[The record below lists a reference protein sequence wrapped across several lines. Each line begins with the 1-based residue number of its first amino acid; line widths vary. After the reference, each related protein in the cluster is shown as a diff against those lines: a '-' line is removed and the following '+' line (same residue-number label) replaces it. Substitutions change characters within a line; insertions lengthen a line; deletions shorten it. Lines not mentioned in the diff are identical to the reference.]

1 MRTLWPQ
8 GPVYMDDPVFKI
20 TTDSVLLAHFA
31 GNGAFRRCMDMGCGG
46 GLLSVLLHERVP
58 DAVYDSAD
66 IRPDAAEAC
75 RRNYQANGVRGTIDV
90 LDVRQYRAIG
100 RPGAYDLVVCNPP
113 YYYAGKTSPD
123 QGRAAARGDS
133 LSPAQFSG
141 AASYLLHKGGE
152 FCLVHKPEFLTDIF
166 AAMRL
171 ADIEPKRM
179 RFVAHSAESAPAL
192 VLIAG
197 RRGGRPGLTVGPE
210 LILTDPA
217 GSPTEEIRS
226 IYHMRPQAGEN

>member
-1 MRTLWPQ
+1 MKRLWPD
-8 GPVYMDDPVFKI
+8 GPVYADDAVFKI

-31 GNGAFRRCMDMGCGG
+31 AGSGDFARCMDLGCGG
-46 GLLSVLLHERVP
+46 GLLSVLLHAKYP
-58 DAVYDSAD
+58 GAAFDSAD
-66 IRPDAAEAC
+66 IRPDAVRAC
-75 RRNYQANGVRGTIDV
+75 QANYDANGIAGGVV
-90 LDVRQYRAIG
+90 CADVRQHRTLG
-100 RPGAYDLVVCNPP
+100 RQGAYELVVCNPP

-123 QGRAAARGDS
+123 PDRAAARGDG

-141 AASYLLHKGGE
+141 AASYLLGRGGT

-179 RFVAHSAESAPAL
+179 RFVAHRADSAPAL

-197 RRGGRPGLTVGPE
+197 RRSGKPGLTVGPS
-210 LILTDPA
+210 LILTAPD
-217 GSPTEEIRS
+217 GGPTDEIRQ
-226 IYHMRPQAGEN
+226 IYHMREA